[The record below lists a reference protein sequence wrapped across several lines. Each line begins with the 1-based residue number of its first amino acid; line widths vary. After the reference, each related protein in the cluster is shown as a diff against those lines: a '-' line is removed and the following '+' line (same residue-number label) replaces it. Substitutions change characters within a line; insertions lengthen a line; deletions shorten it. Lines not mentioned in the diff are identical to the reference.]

1 MKVLKILLSVLFVSI
16 LFLQGCGNDKSDTKI
31 KSKTAKEVS
40 TPSTQVI
47 KKKKKDKPKKNTTVK
62 VEATINGKKFDFDKV
77 DPKHNSVVVLFN
89 ESFQLKYI
97 DMKNQLIL
105 IHLYDSK
112 LYQSTPITF
121 STQIAS
127 LPPKEQVI
135 VEVKSS
141 KLLINALASDPTILN
156 REEFYK
162 GSVVLEEFTE
172 EKIVINFKGEG
183 FPGGSNSGKDKLFP
197 MEGTIVIEN
206 YNVHDARR

>member
-1 MKVLKILLSVLFVSI
+1 MKSLKILLGALIISI
-16 LFLQGCGNDKSDTKI
+16 LLLPGCGNDKSETIKETK
-31 KSKTAKEVS
+31 TVKEVS
-40 TPSTQVI
+40 KISS
-47 KKKKKDKPKKNTTVK
+47 KKKKKNDKPKKNTTVK
-62 VEATINGKKFDFDKV
+62 VEMTINGDKINFDKA
-77 DPKHNSVVVLFN
+77 DPKYNSVVVLFN

-127 LPPKEQVI
+127 LPSKEQVI

-141 KLLINALASDPTILN
+141 KLLINVSTSDPTILN
-156 REEFYK
+156 RAEFYK
-162 GSVVLEEFTE
+162 GNVVLEEFTE

-183 FPGGSNSGKDKLFP
+183 FPGGSNKGKDKLFP